1 MQKKI
6 LSGLCILLT
15 LLFLI
20 ASGAYAQE
28 TEKHYIADA
37 QEKDIRFRV
46 ADGEDS
52 VRNEELPE
60 FKSKLNEEGF
70 YRQGVSE
77 DTLSSKELDGPT
89 MTAVRMVT
97 EYNDDLIY
105 YEDGISY
112 ALYWRVMDMQGTLKS
127 PARENSSVMSI
138 GSRGDDVTEVQN
150 RLSRLG
156 YGNKGKD
163 FTKGVYDEK
172 MQDAVDAF
180 VQCNSRVEGR
190 EDGITEAL
198 YECIMG
204 SDAMTYTASGSD
216 KSVDQRVM
224 GYFGGTTALLGME
237 LPVWLIWVLGFVL
250 LCVIV
255 FLLIRLLG
263 GKGEKKGETPL
274 GSADER
280 DAVRPG
286 RGEVVFRI
294 EYNGMRVF
302 HKARMKDVIFIGR
315 SQGSFPLNPEDLSVS
330 RKQCELIPDNGKL
343 RLRNRS
349 SHGTVINGERL
360 QSTGKSQVD
369 DRFVHSGDVLEF
381 GAHKVTV
388 YYQE

>member
-6 LSGLCILLT
+6 LSGLCILLAVFV
-15 LLFLI
+15 LL
-20 ASGAYAQE
+20 ASIAYAQE

-37 QEKDIRFRV
+37 QEDIKYRV

-52 VRNEELPE
+52 SRNKDLPE

-70 YRQGVSE
+70 YRQGVGE
-77 DTLSSKELDGPT
+77 DTLSSGELDGPT
-89 MTAVRMVT
+89 MTAVRLVT

-105 YEDGISY
+105 YEDGVSL
-112 ALYWRVMDMQGTLKS
+112 ALYWRVMDQQGTLKS
-127 PARENSSVMSI
+127 PAREKSDILNI
-138 GSRGDDVTEVQN
+138 GSQGDDVTEVQN
-150 RLSRLG
+150 RLSQLG
-156 YGNKGKD
+156 YGNKGED

-180 VQCNSRVEGR
+180 VQCNNRVEER
-190 EDGITEAL
+190 EDGITKAL
-198 YECIMG
+198 YECIM
-204 SDAMTYTASGSD
+204 SDSAVTYTATKTD

-224 GYFGGTTALLGME
+224 GYFGGTTALLGLE
-237 LPVWLIWVLGFVL
+237 LPVWLIWALGFVL

-263 GKGEKKGETPL
+263 GKGEKKEDNPTDGT
-274 GSADER
+274 
-280 DAVRPG
+280 DAQDAIRPG
-286 RGEVVFRI
+286 KGEVVFRI

-360 QSTGKSQVD
+360 QSTGNAQVD
-369 DRFVHSGDVLEF
+369 DRFVHNGDVIEF

-388 YYQE
+388 FYQE